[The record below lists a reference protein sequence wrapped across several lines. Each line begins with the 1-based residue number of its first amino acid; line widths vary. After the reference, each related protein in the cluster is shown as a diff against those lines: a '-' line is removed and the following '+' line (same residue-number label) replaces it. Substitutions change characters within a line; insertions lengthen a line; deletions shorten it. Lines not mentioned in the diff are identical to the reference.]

1 MKIVKTA
8 LLFAQW
14 ESPPEADK
22 PSEADKHIAFDKN
35 TRRLFL

>member
-8 LLFAQW
+8 LLFAQF
-14 ESPPEADK
+14 ESPP
-22 PSEADKHIAFDKN
+22 EADKHIAFDEN